1 MVKNTKGGKKCKK
14 TKAIREET
22 TLNYKT
28 EGQEYGQVIKMLGNC
43 RLEVYCFD
51 GTTRMCQIRG
61 KMRKRIFINKDDI
74 VIVSLRDYQD
84 AKGDIIEKY
93 SETQKRALIDNGT
106 IPDLDFNSMDIKTQ
120 IKNLKKSGDDGA
132 SGKPSKVE
140 DGYYWTK
147 NVSEDEEE
155 DECKDID
162 FDEI

>member
-14 TKAIREET
+14 TKALREET

-43 RLEVYCFD
+43 RLEVFCFD

-93 SETQKRALIDNGT
+93 SETQKRSLIDNKT

-120 IKNLKKSGDDGA
+120 IKNLKKSGDDGEA
-132 SGKPSKVE
+132 GKPSKVE

-147 NVSEDEEE
+147 NVSEEE